1 MDVKVNYQFYHERIK
16 YTDINIYIIRQEHL
30 QSKRKK
36 MDVKAWLTLAKKF
49 SINKSYEIL
58 HPFKDRT
65 LLVST

>member
-36 MDVKAWLTLAKKF
+36 MDVKA
-49 SINKSYEIL
+49 
-58 HPFKDRT
+58 
-65 LLVST
+65 